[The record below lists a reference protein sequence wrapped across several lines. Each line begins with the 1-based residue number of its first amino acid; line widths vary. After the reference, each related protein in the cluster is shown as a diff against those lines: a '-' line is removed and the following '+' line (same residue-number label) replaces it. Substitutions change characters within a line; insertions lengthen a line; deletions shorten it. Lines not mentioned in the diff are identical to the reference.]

1 MSAARGLISDF
12 GGVLTSPLAGAFAQV
27 QAEGGVPVAALGQ
40 AMAVVSGAD
49 GAHPL
54 FELEC
59 GRLTERDFLTRLEG
73 ALEPILGHPVSL
85 AEFPERYF
93 AGLSPNPE
101 LFDYY
106 REVHGRGVRLSL
118 CTNNVREWEPRWRP
132 MFPFDDIFTD
142 VVDSGFV
149 GLRKP
154 DPAIYAL
161 TLERMGLPAA
171 DVVFVD
177 DVEINIDAAR
187 EAGMRAVHFETN
199 EQAIP
204 LIEAALARDD

>member
-1 MSAARGLISDF
+1 MSAARGLVSDF
-12 GGVLTSPLAGAFAQV
+12 GGVLTSPLAGAFARV
-27 QAEGGVPVAALGQ
+27 QADGGVPVEALGR
-40 AMAVVSGAD
+40 AMVDVAKAS

-59 GRLTERDFLTRLEG
+59 GRLSEREFLGGLER

-93 AGLSPNPE
+93 AGLDPNHE
-101 LFDYY
+101 LFGYY
-106 REVHGRGVRLSL
+106 RELHGRGIRLAL

-132 MFPFDDIFTD
+132 MFPFDEIFHD

-161 TLERMGLPAA
+161 TLERIGLAAA

-177 DVEINIDAAR
+177 DVDVNIDAAR
-187 EAGMRAVHFETN
+187 EAGMRAVHFESN
-199 EQAIP
+199 AQAIP
-204 LIEAALARDD
+204 LIEAALAARD